1 MTTQIPTFHLPTGA
15 PIPALGFGTGTAW
28 YKSESEPLNRVLI
41 DSIKSALAL
50 GYRHLDCAEVYGTEP
65 EVGVAINESGIPRE
79 ELFIVAKSLKTLDDP
94 EKGLNETLR
103 KLQTDYVDLFLIHA
117 PFLPPTH
124 PLTIPQIW
132 ARFETLQKSGKARS
146 IGVSNFTVPQLTSL
160 LTHATIP
167 PSYNQVELNPYCFD
181 APLLRFCQSHNIQ
194 LAAYS
199 PLGPL
204 TKFPGGPL
212 DGVVKRI
219 AEEKGRT
226 ESQVLIRWGVEMGV
240 VVVTTS
246 SRAERQEEFKG
257 VDFEL
262 GEEVMREITEVG
274 GREHH
279 RIYWTKDYEN

>member
-1 MTTQIPTFHLPTGA
+1 MATQIPTFHLPTGA
-15 PIPALGFGTGTAW
+15 PIPAIGFGTGTAW

-50 GYRHLDCAEVYGTEP
+50 GYRHLDCAEIYGTEP
-65 EVGVAINESGIPRE
+65 EVGVAIKESGVPRE
-79 ELFIVAKSLKTLDDP
+79 ELFIVAKSFKTLDDP

-103 KLQTDYVDLFLIHA
+103 KLQTDYVDLY
-117 PFLPPTH
+117 

-132 ARFETLQKSGKARS
+132 SRFESLQKSGKTRS

-167 PSYNQVELNPYCFD
+167 PTYNQVEFNPYCLD
-181 APLLRFCQSHNIQ
+181 LPLLRFCQSHNIQ

-212 DGVVKRI
+212 DAVLKRI
-219 AEEKGRT
+219 AGEKGRT

-240 VVVTTS
+240 VIVTTS
-246 SRAERQEEFKG
+246 SKKERQEEFAG
-257 VDFEL
+257 VGFEL
-262 GEEVMREITEVG
+262 GEEVVREIMEVG
-274 GREHH
+274 GKVHH
-279 RIYWTKDYEN
+279 RIYWTEDYEN